1 MPLQAVAES
10 KMPPHLRKRLE
21 ESQKFRK
28 MTLSA
33 DERNKIAIEAQ
44 TRRDEEVARKA
55 QKAIETREKH
65 FEPADIRW
73 YKKQADREN
82 KMVEKMER
90 AAAIRESQKS
100 EKIRKAR
107 ESRELKAAG
116 TSLST

>member
-1 MPLQAVAES
+1 
-10 KMPPHLRKRLE
+10 
-21 ESQKFRK
+21 
-28 MTLSA
+28 MTMST
-33 DERNKIAIEAQ
+33 DERNKNAIEAQ
-44 TRRDEEVARKA
+44 TRRDEELARIA

-65 FEPADIRW
+65 FEPAHIRW
-73 YKKQADREN
+73 SKKLADREN

-100 EKIRKAR
+100 ERIRKAR